1 MDRIWIRNTFDWCV
15 NSLFSAADTIGITY
29 EALNVWIFVIIVPV
43 VLVISLAVNIYF
55 LWKSGQRETDLEE
68 KDERF
73 NQNSQYIKTLNI

>member
-1 MDRIWIRNTFDWCV
+1 MDSIWIRNTFDWCV

-68 KDERF
+68 KEKRF
-73 NQNSQYIKTLNI
+73 KQNSQYIKTLNI

>member
-1 MDRIWIRNTFDWCV
+1 MDSIWIRNTFDWCV
-15 NSLFSAADTIGITY
+15 NSLFSAADSIGITY

-73 NQNSQYIKTLNI
+73 NQNSQYIKTINI

>member
-1 MDRIWIRNTFDWCV
+1 MDKNWIENTFDWCV
-15 NSLFSAADTIGITY
+15 NILLNAADTIGVTY
-29 EALNVWIFVIIVPV
+29 EALNVWVFVIIVPV

>member
-1 MDRIWIRNTFDWCV
+1 MDSTWIRNTFDWCV

-55 LWKSGQRETDLEE
+55 LWKSGQHETDLEE

>member
-1 MDRIWIRNTFDWCV
+1 
-15 NSLFSAADTIGITY
+15 LLSAADTIGVTY
-29 EALNVWIFVIIVPV
+29 EALNVWVFVIIVPV

>member
-1 MDRIWIRNTFDWCV
+1 MDSTWIRNTFDWCV
-15 NSLFSAADTIGITY
+15 NILLSAADTIGVTY
-29 EALNVWIFVIIVPV
+29 EALNVWVFVIIVPV

-68 KDERF
+68 KNERF

>member
-1 MDRIWIRNTFDWCV
+1 MDSTWIRNTFDWCV
-15 NSLFSAADTIGITY
+15 NILLSAADTIGVTY
-29 EALNVWIFVIIVPV
+29 EALNVWVFVIIVPV

-73 NQNSQYIKTLNI
+73 NQNSQYIKTINI

>member
-1 MDRIWIRNTFDWCV
+1 MDSIWIRNTFDWCV

-29 EALNVWIFVIIVPV
+29 EALNVWVFVIIVPV

>member
-1 MDRIWIRNTFDWCV
+1 MDSTWIRNTFDWCV
-15 NSLFSAADTIGITY
+15 NSLLSAAGTIGVTY

-55 LWKSGQRETDLEE
+55 LWKSGQRETNLEE

>member
-1 MDRIWIRNTFDWCV
+1 MDSIWIRNTFDWCV

-29 EALNVWIFVIIVPV
+29 ESLNVWIFVIIVPV
-43 VLVISLAVNIYF
+43 VLMISLAINIYF

-73 NQNSQYIKTLNI
+73 NQNSQYIKTINI

>member
-1 MDRIWIRNTFDWCV
+1 MDSTWIRNTFDWCV
-15 NSLFSAADTIGITY
+15 NSLLSAADTIGFTY

-73 NQNSQYIKTLNI
+73 NQNSQYIKTINI

>member
-1 MDRIWIRNTFDWCV
+1 MDNTWIRNTFDWCV
-15 NSLFSAADTIGITY
+15 NSLLSAADTIGVTY
-29 EALNVWIFVIIVPV
+29 EALNIWVFVIIVPV
-43 VLVISLAVNIYF
+43 VLVISLSVNIYF

>member
-1 MDRIWIRNTFDWCV
+1 MDSTWIRNTFDWCV
-15 NSLFSAADTIGITY
+15 NSLLSAADTIGVTY
-29 EALNVWIFVIIVPV
+29 EALNVWVYVIIVPV

-55 LWKSGQRETDLEE
+55 LWKSGQRKTNLEE

>member
-1 MDRIWIRNTFDWCV
+1 MDSTWIRNTFDWCV

-73 NQNSQYIKTLNI
+73 NQNSQYIKTINI

>member
-1 MDRIWIRNTFDWCV
+1 MDSTWIRNTFDWCV
-15 NSLFSAADTIGITY
+15 NSLLSAADKIGVTY

>member
-1 MDRIWIRNTFDWCV
+1 MDSTWIRNTFDWCV
-15 NSLFSAADTIGITY
+15 NILLSAADTIGVTY
-29 EALNVWIFVIIVPV
+29 EALNVWFFVIIVPV

>member
-1 MDRIWIRNTFDWCV
+1 MDSTWIRNTFDWCV
-15 NSLFSAADTIGITY
+15 NILLSAADTIGVTY

-43 VLVISLAVNIYF
+43 VLVISLTVNIYF

>member
-1 MDRIWIRNTFDWCV
+1 MDSTWIRNTFDWCV
-15 NSLFSAADTIGITY
+15 NILLSAADTIGVTY
-29 EALNVWIFVIIVPV
+29 EALNDWVFVIIVPV

-73 NQNSQYIKTLNI
+73 NQNSQYIKTINI